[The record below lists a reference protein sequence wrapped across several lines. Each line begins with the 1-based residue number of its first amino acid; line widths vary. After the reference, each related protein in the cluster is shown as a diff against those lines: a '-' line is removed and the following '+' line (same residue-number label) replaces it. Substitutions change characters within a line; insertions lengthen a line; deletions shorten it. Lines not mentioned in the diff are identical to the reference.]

1 MLTLAAFAAAA
12 LGLGEPQTPPAP
24 AQTAP
29 QAQRETRLE
38 DIIVN
43 GRPLQDLVGDFVDE
57 ISRPA
62 SDRGLARWH
71 DRVCVGVV
79 NLSTDHAQAMV
90 DRISDVAAEVG
101 LQPGLPGCTP
111 QVVVVATV
119 NAPALATALVTARHR
134 AFNLGSHQTD
144 AGTRALNAFQTSDA
158 PVRWW
163 HTSLPVDSD
172 NGQLAIRLPGML
184 GADNEPSAPYI
195 NVFAASRLN
204 SQVRDDL
211 SRVVIIID
219 VDKLGDTTFAQLE
232 DYVALLAMAQIDAD
246 AQTRDYDTIMN
257 LFHGPGAPDGLTDWD
272 MSYLKALYSTHPE
285 RTNPNDLTRQV
296 VTDVVRQRR
305 AADRAAE
312 TPPQ

>member
-1 MLTLAAFAAAA
+1 MLALAALAAAA
-12 LGLGEPQTPPAP
+12 LALGAPQTPPA
-24 AQTAP
+24 AAAP
-29 QAQRETRLE
+29 RPQQETQLE

-43 GRPLQDLVGDFVDE
+43 GRPLQDLVGDFVEE

-79 NLSTDHAQAMV
+79 NLSPVHAQSMV
-90 DRISDVAAEVG
+90 DRISDVAAG
-101 LQPGLPGCTP
+101 LGLEPGLPGCTP

-119 NAPALATALVTARHR
+119 DAPALATALVTARHH

-144 AGTRALNAFQTSDA
+144 AGSRALRAFETSDA

-184 GADNEPSAPYI
+184 GADGQPTAPAI

-232 DYVALLAMAQIDAD
+232 DYVALLALAQIDAD
-246 AQTRDYDTIMN
+246 AQTQDYDTIMN
-257 LFHGPGAPDGLTDWD
+257 LFRGPGAPVGLTDWD
-272 MSYLKALYSTHPE
+272 MGYLKALYSTHPE